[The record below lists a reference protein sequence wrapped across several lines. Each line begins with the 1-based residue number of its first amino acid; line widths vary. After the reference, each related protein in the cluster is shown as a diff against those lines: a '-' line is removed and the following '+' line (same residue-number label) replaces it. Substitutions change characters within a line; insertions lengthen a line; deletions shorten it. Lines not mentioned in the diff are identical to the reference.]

1 MKKELNLEEVELIK
15 NNEWIILSTA
25 NKDNKPHCIIVMPS
39 LVDNNRIVI
48 SNIQMEET
56 IRNIEENEKC
66 FIDVYIKE
74 ENDKQIKI
82 NGIGKIFEDGELFN
96 NIKEYEEEN
105 NLPPELKVNSIIE
118 IKITDV
124 KITEG

>member
-1 MKKELNLEEVELIK
+1 MKRELNLEEVELIK
-15 NNEWIILSTA
+15 NNEWVILSTA
-25 NKDNKPHCIIVMPS
+25 NRENKPHCIIVMPS
-39 LVDNNRIVI
+39 LVENNRIVI

-56 IRNIEENEKC
+56 IRNIGENEKC

-82 NGIGKIFEDGELFN
+82 NGIGKIYEEGKLYN

-105 NLPPELKVNSIIE
+105 NLPPELKVNLIIE
-118 IKITDV
+118 IQITDV
-124 KITEG
+124 TITEG

>member
-1 MKKELNLEEVELIK
+1 MKERLNSEEIELIK
-15 NNEWIILSTA
+15 NNEWIIFSTA
-25 NKDNKPHCIIVMPS
+25 NKENKPHCIVVIPS
-39 LVDNNRIVI
+39 LVEENRIVI

-56 IRNIEENEKC
+56 IRNVKENEKC

-82 NGIGKIFEDGELFN
+82 NGIGKIIESGKLYSS
-96 NIKEYEEEN
+96 IKEYEEEN

-118 IKITDV
+118 IKIIDV
-124 KITEG
+124 IVTEG